1 MKKSI
6 LKILLLFLIFLLS
19 FSFIYFL
26 YNKGKGEVSAQEYK
40 VKCAVE
46 IPIGETIDETETL
59 AQEIINTAEF
69 IIQKSVEAAD
79 AGEALINLVDQCR
92 AENCQTGCNQY
103 TYQCKPYQCNPYQCN
118 PRPCEGN
125 PKQTCYD
132 ICYRTCWQTCYA
144 CDVLSCSGNPCPSDQ
159 IASEV
164 QKIKDNYEKIKLAY
178 EGGELNGEKID
189 GIKQL
194 VKKPEEIFPLLGES
208 RNKLKACSSPSE
220 DYEKYLLE
228 GSTLL
233 KLVLSCENA
242 KSMDPTLGDCYQNN
256 YFCCE

>member
-1 MKKSI
+1 MT
-6 LKILLLFLIFLLS
+6 
-19 FSFIYFL
+19 
-26 YNKGKGEVSAQEYK
+26 NAW
-40 VKCAVE
+40 
-46 IPIGETIDETETL
+46 
-59 AQEIINTAEF
+59 
-69 IIQKSVEAAD
+69 
-79 AGEALINLVDQCR
+79 

-118 PRPCEGN
+118 PHPCEGN
-125 PKQTCYD
+125 SKQTCYD
-132 ICYRTCWQTCYA
+132 VCYETCWQTCYA
-144 CDVLSCSGNPCPSDQ
+144 CDVSPCSGNPCPSAQ

-164 QKIKDNYEKIKLAY
+164 QKIKDNHEKIKLAY
-178 EGGELNGEKID
+178 EGGELNGEEID
-189 GIKQL
+189 GVKQL

-208 RNKLKACSSPSE
+208 RNKLKVCSSPAE

-242 KSMDPTLGDCYQNN
+242 KSMDSTIGDCYQNN